1 MCLFPF
7 NHICGLRSFGG
18 FTDAQILLMKLF
30 APIQVA
36 EMECPGP
43 PTDPPEVPSH
53 PAVTRRAQFRI
64 KKKIKDEKAARKGKG
79 KGRNP
84 GNSKK
89 KGKGKGSGS
98 VKGKG
103 KGKKG
108 KTAKKKSASKNKRY
122 TRMKRMNSKMQAAT
136 AKKKQEA
143 AVPETETKKR
153 KKTTTEESA
162 ASMEKKP
169 RKRTRTQQASAAPG
183 KVDPDLKN
191 QLALVLKDCGGG
203 ANCTADCHDFTMPK
217 VEGVLW
223 SVYWKANGVGVVLD
237 PAYLEG
243 YQPPEKNSRK
253 PKWKH
258 SAHFGI
264 GTCTECNLLCANK
277 WVS

>member
-1 MCLFPF
+1 
-7 NHICGLRSFGG
+7 
-18 FTDAQILLMKLF
+18 MKLF
-30 APIQVA
+30 APIQVV
-36 EMECPGP
+36 EKECPP
-43 PTDPPEVPSH
+43 NDLPPEVPSH

-64 KKKIKDEKAARKGKG
+64 KKKIKDEKAAKKGKG
-79 KGRNP
+79 KGGAA

-89 KGKGKGSGS
+89 KGNGKGTGS
-98 VKGKG
+98 AKGKG

-108 KTAKKKSASKNKRY
+108 KTAKKKSPSKNKRY
-122 TRMKRMNSKMQAAT
+122 NRMKRMNSKMQATT
-136 AKKKQEA
+136 AKKKQKV

-153 KKTTTEESA
+153 KKATEESA
-162 ASMEKKP
+162 ASTEKKS

-183 KVDPDLKN
+183 KVDPDLKD
-191 QLALVLKDCGGG
+191 QLSLVLKDCGGG
-203 ANCTADCHDFTMPK
+203 VNCTADCHAFTMPK
-217 VEGVLW
+217 VEGVIW

-237 PAYLEG
+237 PAYLER